1 MNLINLQ
8 KKKQL
13 SIRCLLILVLCLLC
27 PALLFAENQD
37 KGSLSNK
44 YGLPDF
50 TSLAKKLTPVTVNI
64 QTTKV
69 IKPRVRQFG
78 NSPFGNDPRQQ
89 DPFDDFFK
97 HFFGDSPRDRK
108 ERGGGSGFIIDKNGY
123 IITNNHVVSGA
134 DEIIVKTHDNKEY
147 DAEVVGTD
155 PKTDIALIKLKKF
168 DSDLPYAEIGD
179 SDKLQVG
186 EWVLAIGNP
195 FGLQETVTA
204 GIVSA
209 KERTIG
215 AGPYDDFIQTDAS
228 INPGNSGGPLFDLS
242 GKVVG
247 VNAMIYSPS
256 GGNVGI
262 GFAIPIN
269 LAKKIVNQLKNGG
282 KVVRGWL
289 GVTVQTVTKE
299 LADQFDLK
307 EGKGAI
313 VAGVEKGS
321 PADKYGI
328 LPGDVI
334 IKFKGVELHKMSNLP
349 TMVADTPVGQKADVT
364 VIREG
369 KVKVIKVK
377 VGELKDD
384 VKEIYAENE
393 KEKIGIVVREI
404 TPEFA
409 NSYGLSENSGIIITH
424 VEPGSTAAESGL
436 LKGDIIREVNRKTIK
451 TISGYNSAIKQ
462 NSGNILFLV
471 KRGRSTLWVVV
482 KTSNK

>member
-1 MNLINLQ
+1 MNLIDL
-8 KKKQL
+8 KKKKHL
-13 SIRCLLILVLCLLC
+13 PIISLLILFLCLLC
-27 PALLFAENQD
+27 PALLSAEIQV
-37 KGSLSNK
+37 KESLSNK
-44 YGLPDF
+44 YGLPNF
-50 TSLAKKLTPVTVNI
+50 TALAKKLTPVTVNI

-69 IKPRVRQFG
+69 IKPRARQYG
-78 NSPFGNDPRQQ
+78 GSPFGNNPRQQ
-89 DPFDDFFK
+89 EPFDDFFK
-97 HFFGDSPRDRK
+97 HFFGDSPRERK

-147 DAEVVGTD
+147 NAEIIGTD
-155 PKTDIALIKLKKF
+155 PKTDIALIKLKEF
-168 DSDLPYAEIGD
+168 DSNLPYAEIGD
-179 SDKLQVG
+179 SDSLQVG

-269 LAKKIVNQLKNGG
+269 LAKKVVNQLKNGG

-299 LADQFDLK
+299 LADHFNLK
-307 EGKGAI
+307 EGKGAL
-313 VAGVEKGS
+313 VAGVEKSG

-334 IKFKGVELHKMSNLP
+334 IKFNGVELHEMSDLP
-349 TMVADTPVGQKADVT
+349 SMVADTPVGKNADIT
-364 VIREG
+364 VIRDG
-369 KVKVIKVK
+369 KVKIINVK

-384 VKEIYAENE
+384 VKEIYAKNE

-409 NSYGLSENSGIIITH
+409 NSYGLSVNSGIIITH
-424 VEPGSTAAESGL
+424 VEQGSTAAESGL
-436 LKGDIIREVNRKTIK
+436 LKGDIIIELNRKIIK
-451 TISGYNSAIKQ
+451 TISDYNSAIKN

-482 KTSNK
+482 KTVNK

>member
-1 MNLINLQ
+1 MISYFKKINPAAT
-8 KKKQL
+8 
-13 SIRCLLILVLCLLC
+13 IALLIFILLLIS
-27 PALLFAENQD
+27 PALLLAKNNPY
-37 KGSLSNK
+37 KSKSMK

-50 TSLAKKLTPVTVNI
+50 TVLAEKLTPVTVNI

-69 IKPRVRQFG
+69 IKPRVRQY

-89 DPFDDFFK
+89 DPFDDFFR
-97 HFFGDSPRDRK
+97 HFFGDSPRERK
-108 ERGGGSGFIIDKNGY
+108 ERGGGSGFIIDNKGY

-134 DEIIVKTHDNKEY
+134 DEIIVKTHDDKEY
-147 DAEVVGTD
+147 EAEIIGTD
-155 PKTDIALIKLKKF
+155 KKTDIALIKLKKF
-168 DSDLPYAEIGD
+168 DSNLPYAKLGD
-179 SDKLQVG
+179 SDNLQVG

-209 KERTIG
+209 KERAIG

-228 INPGNSGGPLFDLS
+228 INPGNSGGPLFDLD

-247 VNAMIYSPS
+247 VNAMIFSPS

-269 LAKKIVNQLKNGG
+269 LAKKIVEQLKNNG

-299 LADQFDLK
+299 LADHFNLE
-307 EGKGAI
+307 EGKGALI
-313 VAGVEKGS
+313 AGVEKGG

-334 IKFKGVELHKMSNLP
+334 IKFDGVELDQMSDLP
-349 TMVADTPVGQKADVT
+349 VKVADTPVGKMVNIT
-364 VIREG
+364 VIRDN
-369 KVKVIKVK
+369 KIKVIRTK
-377 VGELKDD
+377 VGQLKDE
-384 VKEIYAENE
+384 VSERYEENE
-393 KEKIGIVVREI
+393 KGNIGIVVREI
-404 TPEFA
+404 TSEFA
-409 NSYGLSENSGIIITH
+409 NSYGLEEKSGIIVTH
-424 VEPGSTAAESGL
+424 VEAGSASAESGIM
-436 LKGDIIREVNRKTIK
+436 KGDIIKEINRKPINS
-451 TISGYNSAIKQ
+451 ISDYNEAMNK
-462 NSGNILFLV
+462 NTGNILFLV

-482 KTSNK
+482 KTDKK

>member
-1 MNLINLQ
+1 MISYF
-8 KKKQL
+8 KKSNQAAN
-13 SIRCLLILVLCLLC
+13 ITLLIFILLLIS
-27 PALLFAENQD
+27 PALLLAKDNSY
-37 KGSLSNK
+37 KSKSMK

-50 TSLAKKLTPVTVNI
+50 TVLAKKLTPVTVNI
-64 QTTKV
+64 QTTRV
-69 IKPRVRQFG
+69 IKSRVRQY

-89 DPFDDFFK
+89 DPFDDFFR
-97 HFFGDSPRDRK
+97 HFFGDSPRERK
-108 ERGGGSGFIIDKNGY
+108 VRGGGSGFIIDNNGY

-134 DEIIVKTHDNKEY
+134 DEIIVKTHDDKEY
-147 DAEVVGTD
+147 EAEIVGTD
-155 PKTDIALIKLKKF
+155 KKTDIALIKLKNF
-168 DSDLPYAEIGD
+168 DSDLPHAKLGD

-209 KERTIG
+209 KERSIG

-228 INPGNSGGPLFDLS
+228 INPGNSGGPLFNLD
-242 GKVVG
+242 GEVVG
-247 VNAMIYSPS
+247 VNAMIFSPS

-269 LAKKIVNQLKNGG
+269 LAKKIVEQLKNSG

-299 LADQFDLK
+299 LADHFNLE
-307 EGKGAI
+307 EGKGAL

-328 LPGDVI
+328 LSGDVI
-334 IKFKGVELHKMSNLP
+334 VKFDGVELDKMSDLP
-349 TMVADTPVGQKADVT
+349 GKVADTSVGKMVNIT
-364 VIREG
+364 VIRDN
-369 KVKVIKVK
+369 KIKVIRTK
-377 VGELKDD
+377 VGQLKDED
-384 VKEIYAENE
+384 SEIYEENE
-393 KEKIGIVVREI
+393 KENIGIVVREI

-409 NSYGLSENSGIIITH
+409 KSYGLEEKSGIIVTH
-424 VEPGSTAAESGL
+424 VEAGSAVAESGIM
-436 LKGDIIREVNRKTIK
+436 KGDIIKEINRKPINS
-451 TISGYNSAIKQ
+451 ISDYNKAMNKST
-462 NSGNILFLV
+462 GNILFLV

-482 KTSNK
+482 KTDKK